1 MKAGVSVTQLKGS
14 VHCTWVPRAVT
25 RGEECGRA
33 VDVPPSRSRIMTL
46 GLICPQ
52 EAAVP
57 NGKGPV
63 WGLDRL
69 GPKA

>member
-1 MKAGVSVTQLKGS
+1 M
-14 VHCTWVPRAVT
+14 W
-25 RGEECGRA
+25 EDCGGA
-33 VDVPPSRSRIMTL
+33 PSKSRILTL

-63 WGLDRL
+63 FVLDRL
-69 GPKA
+69 GLKAQQMGSGRRIIILCVKTSSGSTRICF